1 MSSFTR
7 HFAIRRC
14 DPWLI
19 DELKLHWGYFFRN
32 PENIKITIR
41 KNNIFIHMKDD
52 CAYSVILNF
61 LLWMKNKNRL
71 QCTKKDLQWL
81 NTFDF

>member
-1 MSSFTR
+1 
-7 HFAIRRC
+7 
-14 DPWLI
+14 
-19 DELKLHWGYFFRN
+19 
-32 PENIKITIR
+32 
-41 KNNIFIHMKDD
+41 MKDD

-81 NTFDF
+81 NTFDL